1 MTLERLFKVS
11 SVMEGLCDFNSWG
24 VGGADRPPGFY
35 LPSLCS
41 ERRCR
46 REPFQHHGAVHQPLS
61 VLKVDRTVL
70 TFAAWATSLVVW
82 WNITVFRFALAI
94 KPHSVD
100 VLLIKN
106 MIWALWKARVGPKA
120 TLGDQIW
127 SYTTSVLGHLGN
139 KAFQPL
145 WWGKSGKY
153 LHHGDN
159 PNWVTVVQSLPNT
172 AAW

>member
-1 MTLERLFKVS
+1 MLYFNGRLSSNNATHTPQRLSGPLGWSRSFTIMGWVSCSGRHFRVKSTPNCLTFSHERHRDYTIWHWKDYLRCPLWWRGCV
-11 SVMEGLCDFNSWG
+11 DFNSWG

-94 KPHSVD
+94 KPHSVL
-100 VLLIKN
+100 VHS
-106 MIWALWKARVGPKA
+106 M
-120 TLGDQIW
+120 
-127 SYTTSVLGHLGN
+127 YC
-139 KAFQPL
+139 
-145 WWGKSGKY
+145 
-153 LHHGDN
+153 
-159 PNWVTVVQSLPNT
+159 
-172 AAW
+172 